1 MRHISAL
8 LFLVLAVILLA
19 PAQSHAA
26 SLPEVKFE
34 KYRLANGLE
43 VILHEDHSLPMVSVN
58 VWYHVGSKNEKPG
71 RTGFAHLFEHMMFQG
86 SKNRNKEYT
95 FDEVGGVRNGSTSED
110 RTNYWENIPPNYLEK
125 AIWMEADRL
134 GFLLPAMDQKKLD
147 NQRDVVKNER
157 RQRLE
162 NEPYNKIFDLLPPL
176 MYPPGHP
183 YSWTAIG
190 SMADLTAASM
200 EDVSEFFRMYYA
212 PNNASLCVAGDF
224 NPTEAKQWI
233 EKYFGPIPPGPSI
246 DRLETWIPKLD
257 GVRRVNVEDNVNLAR
272 IYMAWHSPAQYASG
286 DAEFDL
292 LANILT
298 DGKSSRLYKSLVYE
312 KQLAQDVS
320 AVQDSNELGSTF
332 YVIVTARQ
340 GVELEELERS
350 IDSELRAV
358 LDRGVTAAELKSAQD
373 NYEADYVRSL
383 EQVGGFGGRADRLN
397 AYNVMLGDPG
407 KFQWDLDRYTNAT
420 ASEIIQHA
428 KKSLNFNERLILY
441 VVPQGKLTAPQDALD
456 RTIEPKPGSE
466 PSYSPPKIQRAKLSN
481 GMELL
486 LVEDHGLPL
495 VQANLV
501 LKSGWANDPADRP
514 GAASLTAELLDE
526 GTTTKNALQISETA
540 QNLGADL
547 TTTSSFDGSRVNLN
561 ILKRNL
567 DQAFLLMSDIVVNP
581 TFPDAEL
588 ERQRKIYLG
597 RIAQEAKQP
606 TTSALITFMR
616 TLYGK
621 DHPYGQP
628 FTGSGTEA
636 SIKAIQR
643 DDLVSYYRNNY
654 FPNNSAMVIA
664 GDLTME
670 EAKAKVE
677 KAFGSWKQ
685 GNVENVSIPEAPQIA
700 KTQVFIVDKPEA
712 PQSMVVVGQPFIKRD
727 DPDYETLML
736 INNALG
742 GKFTSRINMNLR
754 EDKGFSYGASSSFLA
769 LRSSGPFY
777 AAAPVQTQST
787 KESIVELL
795 KEVRDIGTTRPLTQ
809 QEIED
814 SKNNITKR
822 YPQNFQTLSAI
833 ASQLSNIY
841 LYNLPDDEWSRY
853 LTKIAAVTP
862 DSAVN
867 AAKAHIKP
875 DGILIVVVGDRKK
888 IEPAIKELNL
898 GEVQVLDSSAP

>member
-1 MRHISAL
+1 NNMRHFSAL
-8 LFLVLAVILLA
+8 LLLVFAGILLA
-19 PAQSHAA
+19 NTQGHAA

-34 KYRLANGLE
+34 KYRLPNGLE
-43 VILHEDHSLPMVSVN
+43 VILHEDHSLPIVSVN

-86 SKNRNKEYT
+86 SKNRNKEYA

-125 AIWMEADRL
+125 ALWMEADRL

-162 NEPYNKIFDLLPPL
+162 NEPYNKVFDLFPPL
-176 MYPPGHP
+176 LYPQGHP
-183 YSWTAIG
+183 YSWTVIG
-190 SMADLTAASM
+190 SMADLSAASM

-224 NPTEAKQWI
+224 NPEQTKQWI

-246 DRLETWIPKLD
+246 DRVETWIPKLD

-272 IYMAWHSPAQYASG
+272 IYMAWHSPAEYKPG
-286 DAEFDL
+286 DAELDL
-292 LANILT
+292 LGNILS

-320 AVQDSNELGSTF
+320 AFQDSNELGSTF
-332 YVIVTARQ
+332 NIIVTARD
-340 GVELEELERS
+340 GVALEQLEKD
-350 IDSELRAV
+350 IDAEVRAI
-358 LDRGVTAAELKSAQD
+358 LDRGVTAAELKSAKD
-373 NYEADYVRSL
+373 NYEADFVRAL
-383 EQVGGFGGRADRLN
+383 EPVGGFGGRADRLN
-397 AYNVMLGDPG
+397 NYNVMLGDPG
-407 KFQWDLDRYTNAT
+407 KFQWDLNRYTNAT
-420 ASEIIQHA
+420 AADIQQYT

-441 VVPQGKLTAPQDALD
+441 VVPQGKLNAQKDSLD
-456 RTIEPKPGSE
+456 RTIEPKPGAE
-466 PSYSPPKIQRAKLSN
+466 PTYAPPKIQRSKLSN
-481 GMELL
+481 GMDLL

-501 LKSGWANDPADRP
+501 LKSGWGNDPADRP
-514 GAASLTAELLDE
+514 GAASVTAELLDE
-526 GTTTKNALQISETA
+526 GTTTRNALQISEA
-540 QNLGADL
+540 VQSLGADL

-567 DQAFLLMSDIVVNP
+567 DQGLVLMADVVLNP
-581 TFPDAEL
+581 SFPATEL

-597 RIAQEAKQP
+597 RIAQESKQP
-606 TTSALITFMR
+606 STSALITFMR

-621 DHPYGQP
+621 EHPYGQP

-636 SIKAIQR
+636 SIKTIQR
-643 DDLVSYYRNNY
+643 EDLVNYYRSNY
-654 FPNNSAMVIA
+654 FPNNSAVVIA
-664 GDLTME
+664 GDITMD
-670 EAKAKVE
+670 EAKAKFE

-685 GNVENVSIPEAPQIA
+685 GNVESKTIPEPPNAA
-700 KTQVFIVDKPEA
+700 KTHVYIVDKPEA
-712 PQSMVVVGQPFIKRD
+712 PQSMVVLGQVFIKRD

-754 EDKGFSYGASSSFLA
+754 EEKGFSYGANSSFLA

-777 AAAPVQTQST
+777 ASAPVQTQST
-787 KESIVELL
+787 KESIVEML
-795 KEVRDIGTTRPLTQ
+795 KEVREIASTRPLTE

-814 SKNNITKR
+814 SKSNIMKR
-822 YPQNFQTLSAI
+822 YPQNFQTLSGI
-833 ASQLSNIY
+833 ASQLANIY

-853 LTKIAAVTP
+853 ISKIAAITP
-862 DSAVN
+862 ASAAE
-867 AAKAHIKP
+867 AAKEHLKQ
-875 DGILIVVVGDRKK
+875 DGLLIVVVGDRKK

-898 GEVQVLDSSAP
+898 GDVDVLEAP

>member
-1 MRHISAL
+1 
-8 LFLVLAVILLA
+8 
-19 PAQSHAA
+19 
-26 SLPEVKFE
+26 
-34 KYRLANGLE
+34 
-43 VILHEDHSLPMVSVN
+43 
-58 VWYHVGSKNEKPG
+58 
-71 RTGFAHLFEHMMFQG
+71 
-86 SKNRNKEYT
+86 
-95 FDEVGGVRNGSTSED
+95 
-110 RTNYWENIPPNYLEK
+110 
-125 AIWMEADRL
+125 
-134 GFLLPAMDQKKLD
+134 
-147 NQRDVVKNER
+147 
-157 RQRLE
+157 
-162 NEPYNKIFDLLPPL
+162 
-176 MYPPGHP
+176 
-183 YSWTAIG
+183 
-190 SMADLTAASM
+190 
-200 EDVSEFFRMYYA
+200 
-212 PNNASLCVAGDF
+212 VAGDF
-224 NPTEAKQWI
+224 NPAEAKQWI
-233 EKYFGPIPPGPSI
+233 EKYFGPLPPGPSI
-246 DRLETWIPKLD
+246 DRVETWIPKLD

-272 IYMAWHSPAQYASG
+272 IYMIWHSPAQYAPG

-292 LANILT
+292 LANILS

-320 AVQDSNELGSTF
+320 AIQDSNELGSTF
-332 YVIVTARQ
+332 NVIVTARH
-340 GVELEELERS
+340 GVTLEELEKA
-350 IDSELRAV
+350 IDDELDKV

-397 AYNVMLGDPG
+397 AYNIMLGDPG

-420 ASEIIQHA
+420 ASGIVQQA

-441 VVPQGKLTAPQDALD
+441 VVPQGKLNASQDALD

-466 PSYSPPKIQRAKLSN
+466 PSYAPPKIQRAKLSN

-526 GTTTKNALQISETA
+526 GTTTKNALQISEAA

-561 ILKRNL
+561 VLKRNL
-567 DQAFLLMSDIVVNP
+567 DQAFALMSDVVVNP

-597 RIAQEAKQP
+597 RIAQEQKQP

-654 FPNNSAMVIA
+654 FPNNSAIVIA
-664 GDLTME
+664 GDLTIE

-685 GNVENVSIPEAPQIA
+685 GNVESKSIPEPPQIA
-700 KTQVFIVDKPEA
+700 KTLVYIVDKPEA
-712 PQSMVVVGQPFIKRD
+712 PQSMVVLGQPFIKRD
-727 DPDYETLML
+727 DPDYETLTL

-754 EDKGFSYGASSSFLA
+754 EDKGYSYGASSAFLA
-769 LRSSGPFY
+769 LRSLGPFY
-777 AAAPVQTQST
+777 AAAPVQTNST

-795 KEVRDIGTTRPLTQ
+795 KEVRELGSTRPLTQ

-822 YPQNFQTLSAI
+822 YPQNFQTLSGI
-833 ASQLSNIY
+833 ATQLSNIY
-841 LYNLPDDEWSRY
+841 LYNLPDDEWSQY

-862 DSAVN
+862 DSAAN
-867 AAKAHIKP
+867 AAKEHLKQ

-898 GEVQVLDSSAP
+898 GEIQVLDSSAP